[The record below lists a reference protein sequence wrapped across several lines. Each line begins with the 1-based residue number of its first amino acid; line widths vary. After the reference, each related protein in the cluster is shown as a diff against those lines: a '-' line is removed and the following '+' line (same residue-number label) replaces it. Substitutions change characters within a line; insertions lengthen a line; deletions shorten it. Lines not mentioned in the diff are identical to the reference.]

1 MNFLRYSR
9 RVAVFAL
16 MLMFASLLD
25 APMGALASAGDPPTV
40 PSDIAVPA
48 GSVLLFSSHA
58 RGQQIYECK
67 SGAWALHAPHAN
79 LFDPATHQR
88 VGIHYGGI
96 DKGLNLGPWWESLA
110 DGSSI
115 RGGNA
120 KSAPSPNPDSIP
132 LLRLEVLEHA
142 GSGMFSPVAFI
153 QRLNTE
159 GGLAPAG
166 ACKPNQQR
174 RVNYTADYYFYGNG
188 Q

>member
-67 SGAWALHAPHAN
+67 SGLWALHAPRAN

-88 VGIHYGGI
+88 VGVHYGGI
-96 DKGLNLGPWWESLA
+96 DHGLNLGPWWESVA

-120 KSAPSPNPDSIP
+120 KSAPSPNPNSIP
-132 LLRLEVLEHA
+132 LLRLEVLEHSGA
-142 GSGMFSPVAFI
+142 GMFSPVTYI

-159 GGLAPAG
+159 GGVGPSG
-166 ACKPNQQR
+166 ACKPNEQR
-174 RVNYTADYYFYGNG
+174 RVNYTADYYFYGSS
-188 Q
+188 